1 MTMRPQTT
9 SAAPIALIAFL
20 LLLAA
25 AGGLVIAKTG
35 PGFSLGAAL
44 LLVVLFASFLNSEL
58 ALHIILLSMLLSP
71 EIVIGGVGGVSIGKP
86 LVKGDLLVL
95 RIEDLILVVVAL
107 AWIAK
112 AAIFKELNLVRKTPL
127 NTAIFTYVAL
137 LIVATLFGV
146 LFGNVRPLQG
156 FFFLLKYIEYFVV
169 FFMTVNSIHEERQL
183 RRLLATALATCAISS
198 VIGIL
203 QIPSGGRV
211 SAPFEG
217 QYGEPNTFGGYL
229 VLMLAIILGL
239 ALAAKTLPRQIGWY
253 AFAGLIVLPLLFTL
267 SRTSWLASIP
277 MVLTLIIF
285 SPRRLIIVIGVM
297 AAIVFGSSFM
307 PKSVIDR
314 YNYTLNAKE
323 DRGDYAI
330 GGAKIDS
337 STSARFDSF
346 RQGLTGWVKRPFFGY
361 GVTGFAFMDAQF
373 VRVLVEGGLFGLAA
387 FIWLLYRIWR
397 TARNVCR
404 QVAGSRYE
412 GLALGYLAGF
422 AAMIMHCIGANTF
435 IIVRIMEPFWFLT
448 GIITLLPALVV
459 SKIAAQST
467 PLISSAV
474 GSGPREGITAIPL

>member
-1 MTMRPQTT
+1 
-9 SAAPIALIAFL
+9 
-20 LLLAA
+20 
-25 AGGLVIAKTG
+25 
-35 PGFSLGAAL
+35 
-44 LLVVLFASFLNSEL
+44 
-58 ALHIILLSMLLSP
+58 
-71 EIVIGGVGGVSIGKP
+71 
-86 LVKGDLLVL
+86 
-95 RIEDLILVVVAL
+95 
-107 AWIAK
+107 
-112 AAIFKELNLVRKTPL
+112 
-127 NTAIFTYVAL
+127 VAL

-203 QIPSGGRV
+203 HIPSGERI

-239 ALAAKTLPRQIGWY
+239 ALAAKTLPGQIGWY
-253 AFAGLIVLPLLFTL
+253 AFAALIVIPLLFTL
-267 SRTSWLASIP
+267 SRTSWLAAIP
-277 MVLTLIIF
+277 MLLTLIVL

-297 AAIVFGSSFM
+297 VAVVFGSSFM

-330 GGAKIDS
+330 GGAKLDT
-337 STSARFDSF
+337 STSARLGSWKQGFD
-346 RQGLTGWVKRPFFGY
+346 GWVKRPFFGY
-361 GVTGFAFMDAQF
+361 GVTGFSFMDAQF
-373 VRVLVEGGLFGLAA
+373 VRVLVEAGLFGLAA
-387 FIWLLYRIWR
+387 FVWLLYRIWR
-397 TARNVCR
+397 IARGAC
-404 QVAGSRYE
+404 QQLAGSRYE

-435 IIVRIMEPFWFLT
+435 IIVRIMEPFWFIT
-448 GIITLLPALVV
+448 GMIVLLPSVV
-459 SKIAAQST
+459 TEQTQST
-467 PLISSAV
+467 HTHTEPVLNKPAAIGLA
-474 GSGPREGITAIPL
+474 GP

>member
-1 MTMRPQTT
+1 MTTRSQTSST
-9 SAAPIALIAFL
+9 APIALIVFL

-25 AGGLVIAKTG
+25 GGGLVIAKTG
-35 PGFSLGAAL
+35 PGLSLGAAL
-44 LLVVLFASFLNSEL
+44 LLVVLFASFLNTEL

-71 EIVIGGVGGVSIGKP
+71 EIVVGGVGGVSIGKP

-95 RIEDLILVVVAL
+95 RIEDLILGVIAL

-112 AAIFKELNLVRKTPL
+112 AAIFKDLGLVRKTSL
-127 NTAIFTYVAL
+127 NTPIFAYVAL

-198 VIGIL
+198 AIGIL

-253 AFAGLIVLPLLFTL
+253 AFAALIVIPLLFTL

-277 MVLTLIIF
+277 MLLALIFF

-297 AAIVFGSSFM
+297 VAVVFGSSFM

-330 GGAKIDS
+330 GGAKVDS

-346 RQGLTGWVKRPFFGY
+346 WQGLKGWVKRPFFGY

-373 VRVLVEGGLFGLAA
+373 VRVLVEAGIFGLAA
-387 FIWLLYRIWR
+387 FIWLLCRIWR
-397 TARNVCR
+397 TARGVC
-404 QVAGSRYE
+404 QQLAGSKYE

-422 AAMIMHCIGANTF
+422 AAMIMHSIGANTF

-459 SKIAAQST
+459 SELAPQST
-467 PLISSAV
+467 PLTSSAV
-474 GSGPREGITAIPL
+474 GPGPGHEITAIPR

>member
-1 MTMRPQTT
+1 MTTHSQTSST
-9 SAAPIALIAFL
+9 APIALIAFL

-25 AGGLVIAKTG
+25 GGGLVIAKTG
-35 PGFSLGAAL
+35 PGLSLGAAL
-44 LLVVLFASFLNSEL
+44 LLVVLFASFLNTEL

-71 EIVIGGVGGVSIGKP
+71 EIVVGGVGGVSIGKP
-86 LVKGDLLVL
+86 VVKGDLLVL
-95 RIEDLILVVVAL
+95 RIEDLILGVVAL

-112 AAIFKELNLVRKTPL
+112 AAIFKDLGLVRKTPL
-127 NTAIFTYVAL
+127 NTPIFAYVAL

-183 RRLLATALATCAISS
+183 RRLLTTALATCAISS

-203 QIPSGGRV
+203 RIPSGERV

-253 AFAGLIVLPLLFTL
+253 AFAALIVIPLLFTL

-277 MVLTLIIF
+277 MLLTLIFF
-285 SPRRLIIVIGVM
+285 SSRRMIIVIGVM
-297 AAIVFGSSFM
+297 LAVVFGSSFM

-323 DRGDYAI
+323 DRGDYEI
-330 GGAKIDS
+330 GGAKVDT

-346 RQGLTGWVKRPFFGY
+346 RQGLAGWVKRPFFGY

-373 VRVLVEGGLFGLAA
+373 VRVLVEAGLFGLAA
-387 FIWLLYRIWR
+387 FIWLLYRTWR
-397 TARNVCR
+397 TARGVY
-404 QVAGSRYE
+404 QQLAGSRYE

-459 SKIAAQST
+459 SELAPQSA
-467 PLISSAV
+467 PLTSSAV
-474 GSGPREGITAIPL
+474 GAGPRHGIAAIPR